1 MAEMLHISDV
11 VQKYISGDWGEENN
25 IDNSLVKVACVR
37 GADINDVNES
47 KFDSIPVRYISATSL
62 SKKSLDEG
70 NIVIE
75 KSGGAPNQSTGRVA
89 YISRECKETH
99 PNVVCSNFCEAFSVK
114 PEWDS
119 RYIFYYLQF
128 FYKTGVFFNY
138 EGKTSGLHNLD
149 IEHAFEAIPIKKIDI
164 SEQRK
169 KANILATIERKIAL
183 NRSINANLEALTRL
197 LYEYWFVQFD
207 FLDANGKP
215 YKSSGGKMVYN
226 EHLKREIPEGW
237 NICRLE
243 DFVKANNTGDW
254 GADEIA
260 DGLFEVGCIRGA
272 DILTLTDIPK
282 RYIKSE
288 SKLLSEHD
296 IVIEASGGSPIQAT
310 GRSAYVTKGVIERN
324 GGKITCSNFCH
335 AFTLKDIHKAPFFYY
350 SWRLLYDNDNMFN
363 YEGKT
368 SGLKN
373 FMTEMFLK
381 NYWVDAPQ
389 NLVNDF
395 FNKVSAWFALIDTN
409 IAEISSLTRQRD
421 ELLPLLMNG
430 QITIE

>member
-1 MAEMLHISDV
+1 MMNKCKLGDCLLMIRNGASIK
-11 VQKYISGDWGEENN
+11 QKDGAGGLPITRIETLSNDRFNRDRMGY
-25 IDNSLVKVACVR
+25 
-37 GADINDVNES
+37 ADIYDASKYAEFILQENDILMSHINSRIYLGRSVQYHKKGGEVIIHGMNLLRLQTNPAIL
-47 KFDSIPVRYISATSL
+47 DSIYAYYFFRTAYF
-62 SKKSLDEG
+62 KKCIDSIRTDA
-70 NIVIE
+70 I
-75 KSGGAPNQSTGRVA
+75 NQSSFNITDVSQ
-89 YISRECKETH
+89 ISIYLPELHEQKQI
-99 PNVVCSNFCEAFSVK
+99 ASVL
-114 PEWDS
+114 
-119 RYIFYYLQF
+119 Y
-128 FYKTGVFFNY
+128 
-138 EGKTSGLHNLD
+138 NLD
-149 IEHAFEAIPIKKIDI
+149 
-164 SEQRK
+164 
-169 KANILATIERKIAL
+169 RKIEL
-183 NRSINANLEALTRL
+183 NREINSNLEALIRQ

-207 FLDANGKP
+207 FPDTNGKP

-243 DFVKANNTGDW
+243 DFIKANNTGDW

-381 NYWVDAPQ
+381 NYWIDIPDDLAI
-389 NLVNDF
+389 NF
-395 FNKVSAWFALIDTN
+395 FNKVSMWFAQIDNN
-409 IAEISSLTRQRD
+409 IAEMASLTRQRD

-430 QITIE
+430 QVTV

>member
-1 MAEMLHISDV
+1 MNMHLSNIAEYVEDRISSEKLAIENYVTTDCILPDKQGRTIAANLPP
-11 VQKYISGDWGEENN
+11 QKCTLTKYTKGDILIAN
-25 IDNSLVKVACVR
+25 IRPYLKKIWLADSEG
-37 GADINDVNES
+37 GASNDVLVFRA
-47 KFDSIPVRYISATSL
+47 K
-62 SKKSLDEG
+62 EG
-70 NIVIE
+70 YNSSFVYAVLLQDTFYDWVMKAPRGSQMPRGDRDHIMNFCV
-75 KSGGAPNQSTGRVA
+75 SNVPNQEK
-89 YISRECKETH
+89 I
-99 PNVVCSNFCEAFSVK
+99 
-114 PEWDS
+114 
-119 RYIFYYLQF
+119 
-128 FYKTGVFFNY
+128 
-138 EGKTSGLHNLD
+138 GKILSNLD
-149 IEHAFEAIPIKKIDI
+149 
-164 SEQRK
+164 Q
-169 KANILATIERKIAL
+169 KIAL
-183 NRSINANLEALTRL
+183 NRSINANLEALARQ

-207 FLDANGKP
+207 FPDANGKP

-226 EHLKREIPEGW
+226 EKLKREIPEGW

-243 DFVKANNTGDW
+243 DFIKANNTGDW

-381 NYWVDAPQ
+381 NYWIDIPDDLAI
-389 NLVNDF
+389 NF
-395 FNKVSAWFALIDTN
+395 FNKVSMWFAQIDNN
-409 IAEISSLTRQRD
+409 IAEMASLTRQRD

-430 QITIE
+430 QVSVE

>member
-1 MAEMLHISDV
+1 MIQLTKYKLKDVAKVEISGVDKKTKEGEVPVRLCNFTDV
-11 VQKYISGDWGEENN
+11 YYNWAITKKLESSFMRASANVTEISRFSLKKGQVAFTKDSETRDDIGISTYIADDFENVILGYHCALITPDESKALGKYINAFMHSSLIQKYFSHSAGGSGQ
-25 IDNSLVKVACVR
+25 
-37 GADINDVNES
+37 
-47 KFDSIPVRYISATSL
+47 RYSL
-62 SKKSLDEG
+62 S
-70 NIVIE
+70 V
-75 KSGGAPNQSTGRVA
+75 
-89 YISRECKETH
+89 
-99 PNVVCSNFCEAFSVK
+99 EAMENM
-114 PEWDS
+114 PL
-119 RYIFYYLQF
+119 YLP
-128 FYKTGVFFNY
+128 
-138 EGKTSGLHNLD
+138 S
-149 IEHAFEAIPIKKIDI
+149 I
-164 SEQRK
+164 SEQERI
-169 KANILATIERKIAL
+169 ASIFSHIDRKIEL
-183 NRSINANLEALTRL
+183 DHEINSNLEALARQ
-197 LYEYWFVQFD
+197 LYDYWFVQFD
-207 FLDANGKP
+207 FPDANGKP

-243 DFVKANNTGDW
+243 NFVKANNTGDW

-282 RYIKSE
+282 RYIKSQ

-381 NYWVDAPQ
+381 NYWIDIPDDLAI
-389 NLVNDF
+389 NF
-395 FNKVSAWFALIDTN
+395 FNKVSMWFAQIDNN
-409 IAEISSLTRQRD
+409 IAEMASLTRQRD

-430 QITIE
+430 QVTVE

>member
-1 MAEMLHISDV
+1 MMNKYKLGDCLLMIRNGASIK
-11 VQKYISGDWGEENN
+11 QKDGAGGLPITRIETLSNDRFNRDRMGY
-25 IDNSLVKVACVR
+25 
-37 GADINDVNES
+37 ADIYDASKYAEFILQENDILMSHINSRTYLGRSVQYHKKGDEVIIHGMNLLRLQTNPAIL
-47 KFDSIPVRYISATSL
+47 DSIYAYYFFRTTYF
-62 SKKSLDEG
+62 KKCIDSIRTDA
-70 NIVIE
+70 I
-75 KSGGAPNQSTGRVA
+75 NQSSFNITDVSQ
-89 YISRECKETH
+89 ISIYLPELHEQKQI
-99 PNVVCSNFCEAFSVK
+99 ASVL
-114 PEWDS
+114 
-119 RYIFYYLQF
+119 Y
-128 FYKTGVFFNY
+128 
-138 EGKTSGLHNLD
+138 NLD
-149 IEHAFEAIPIKKIDI
+149 
-164 SEQRK
+164 
-169 KANILATIERKIAL
+169 RKIEL
-183 NRSINANLEALTRL
+183 NREINSNLEALIRQ

-207 FLDANGKP
+207 FPDTNGKP

-243 DFVKANNTGDW
+243 DFIKANNTGDW

-381 NYWVDAPQ
+381 NYWIDIPDDLAI
-389 NLVNDF
+389 NF
-395 FNKVSAWFALIDTN
+395 FNKVSMWFAQIDNN
-409 IAEISSLTRQRD
+409 IAEMAYLTRQRD